1 MSIFLLF
8 FSTPD
13 LQKEYASRHKQKVR
27 CSTSEGE
34 KGNSDVPEEKFEHE
48 SSEKQLANKAKLSL
62 RDTKFSVS
70 KSQTTPNPSKN
81 NCTGTAHC
89 FEPILTLGHH
99 HVLVKI
105 RTIWTDMWTATN
117 DDALASG

>member
-1 MSIFLLF
+1 MSVFLLF
-8 FSTPD
+8 FLSPD
-13 LQKEYASRHKQKVR
+13 LQKEYASHHKMNVPCK
-27 CSTSEGE
+27 TSEGE
-34 KGNSDVPEEKFEHE
+34 KGNSDVLEEKFEHE
-48 SSEKQLANKAKLSL
+48 SSEKQLVNKAKHSL
-62 RDTKFSVS
+62 RDTKFPAS

-89 FEPILTLGHH
+89 FEYH
-99 HVLVKI
+99 HVLAKI